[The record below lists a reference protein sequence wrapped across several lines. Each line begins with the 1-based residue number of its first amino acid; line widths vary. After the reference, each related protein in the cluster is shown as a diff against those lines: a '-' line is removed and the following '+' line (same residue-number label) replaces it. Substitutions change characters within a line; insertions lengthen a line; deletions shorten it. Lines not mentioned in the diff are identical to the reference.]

1 MKSTTR
7 WASLLLLI
15 AGCRDTRSE
24 LVPIQGRPSQS
35 ATEVTV
41 ADEDW
46 PWWLGTN
53 GNGNAVGQ
61 LPPLTWSDERNV
73 LWRTRIPGVGHATPI
88 LWGNQIFIS
97 TAEEENKTQ
106 SLLTYDRKTGN
117 LQWTTVVHRNGYMRK
132 HHRNSHAS
140 STPACDGER
149 VYVAYAAHLGV
160 WVSAID
166 LEGNIVWQTE
176 AGPAQSDHGYGSS
189 PVLYK
194 SLIIVTADVRS
205 GSFITALDRLTGKIV
220 WRTLRGRG
228 SSYGTPKVAK
238 LAGRDQLL
246 LAGAQEVNSY
256 DPESGKRIWWCHG
269 PAKRTANT
277 VAWWGDMVIATGGY
291 PQQAVLAIR
300 ADGSGDVSDT
310 HVQWKD
316 DLKQYVPSPLVVG
329 NRLVAVRDNGVIQC
343 LDLETGER
351 LWRRRLGG
359 DFFASPVAVGSHV
372 FVPNA
377 QGTTFVFRVEDKF
390 ELVSKN
396 DLGQGCYASPVICD
410 GQLFLRTEQELFC
423 IDDSTRRQ

>member
-41 ADEDW
+41 ADGDW

-61 LPPLTWSDERNV
+61 LPPLTWSNERNV

-88 LWGNQIFIS
+88 LWGNRIFIS

-140 STPACDGER
+140 STPACDGDR
-149 VYVAYAAHLGV
+149 VYVVYAAHLGV

-166 LEGNIVWQTE
+166 LEGNIIWQTE

-238 LAGRDQLL
+238 VAGRDQLL

-316 DLKQYVPSPLVVG
+316 DLKLYVPSPLVVG

-390 ELVSKN
+390 ELVGKN